1 MTERRQSIQL
11 CLFVFFCLYFTCN
24 EKPFFCV
31 FVFASVQT
39 QSPVLQGK
47 MLVPMAT
54 VRTAPAPAPQFPI
67 VAPPLPVQNG
77 AQTGS
82 KVRQHFRHIT
92 YTMQNIFPT
101 SFFLS
106 LCWFHGSCCPLLI
119 QIIQIAP
126 MPVVQPQL
134 PQGGAVHPASA
145 FPVTMGTAAVVAP
158 GSAPSQ
164 AVLLP
169 PAHTRY
175 KVNWY
180 SVFALFIF
188 ATFFFFTGT
197 AQ

>member
-1 MTERRQSIQL
+1 MLDTSHKQCRTFSPL
-11 CLFVFFCLYFTCN
+11 HSS
-24 EKPFFCV
+24 
-31 FVFASVQT
+31 SV
-39 QSPVLQGK
+39 SVG
-47 MLVPMAT
+47 
-54 VRTAPAPAPQFPI
+54 
-67 VAPPLPVQNG
+67 
-77 AQTGS
+77 
-82 KVRQHFRHIT
+82 
-92 YTMQNIFPT
+92 
-101 SFFLS
+101 
-106 LCWFHGSCCPLLI
+106 FHGSCCPLLI

-188 ATFFFFTGT
+188 ATFSTGT